1 MLKFTMEVIDM
12 NPIYRKSMLE
22 SEIQKLLSEA
32 ISNMKDPRI
41 KREFITVSR
50 VVLSKDKRY
59 ADVYISYL
67 GLDNER
73 KEMLE
78 ILERAKGYLRSYIA
92 KNLRIYTT
100 PEIRLHEDRGI
111 ESSVRIQKILSDLGY
126 DKPEEEKD
134 EEA

>member
-1 MLKFTMEVIDM
+1 M
-12 NPIYRKSMLE
+12 NPVYRKSMLE

-41 KREFITVSR
+41 RKEFVTVSR
-50 VVLSKDKRY
+50 VELSRDKRY

-67 GLDNER
+67 GSDDER
-73 KEMLE
+73 REALE
-78 ILERAKGYLRSYIA
+78 ILERAKGYLRSFVA

-126 DKPEEEKD
+126 EATEKED

>member
-1 MLKFTMEVIDM
+1 M
-12 NPIYRKSMLE
+12 NPVYRKSMLE

-41 KREFITVSR
+41 RKEFVTVSR
-50 VVLSKDKRY
+50 VELSRDKRY

-67 GLDNER
+67 GSDDER
-73 KEMLE
+73 KEALE
-78 ILERAKGYLRSYIA
+78 ILEGAKGYLRSFVA

-126 DKPEEEKD
+126 EYEQEKD

>member
-1 MLKFTMEVIDM
+1 M
-12 NPIYRKSMLE
+12 NPVYRKSMLE

-41 KREFITVSR
+41 RKEFVTVSR
-50 VVLSKDKRY
+50 VELSRDKRY

-67 GLDNER
+67 GSDDER
-73 KEMLE
+73 REALE
-78 ILERAKGYLRSYIA
+78 ILERAKGYLRSFVA
-92 KNLRIYTT
+92 LFFNDTATT
-100 PEIRLHEDRGI
+100 EIRLHEDRGI

-126 DKPEEEKD
+126 EATEKED